1 MDEDMSIDTSAVDTA
16 ADATAAAETEAT
28 ADSFSAALTDA
39 GLDASNATDLNA
51 NIFGSAAED
60 YLTND
65 GKLVDS
71 ATGESKDIDDLTC
84 HEKGQMNRALQAMGD
99 DAFDALTQKVDPDV
113 AAKLK
118 ALEDATVKPEA
129 SSGGGGGGGSGGA
142 DKKKK
147 LGIDLDGDGKPDV
160 EIDPETGKI
169 TTMDGKEVG
178 QMDPAKAKS
187 LDKDGD
193 GKLTIGDEIQ
203 QSDLQMAMTPQTGG
217 ALPAL

>member
-1 MDEDMSIDTSAVDTA
+1 MDEDMSVDTSAVDTA

-28 ADSFSAALTDA
+28 ADNFSAALTGA
-39 GLDASNATDLNA
+39 GLDESNATDLNA

-71 ATGESKDIDDLTC
+71 GTGESKDIDALSC
-84 HEKGQMNRALQAMGD
+84 HEKGALSNALQAMPD
-99 DAFDALTQKVDPDV
+99 DAFAALSKKVDPDI
-113 AAKLK
+113 AEKLK
-118 ALEDATVKPEA
+118 GLEDPTVKPEA
-129 SSGGGGGGGSGGA
+129 SSGGGGGGSGGA

-169 TTMDGKEVG
+169 TTIDGKEVG

-193 GKLTIGDEIQ
+193 GKLTMGEEIKQ
-203 QSDLQMAMTPQTGG
+203 EDLQMAMTPQAGG
-217 ALPAL
+217 ALPAM